1 MTILLRILILLA
13 TPLLLGQTP
22 KPAAKSAV
30 RTTPDSVIQQR
41 IQWRFAK
48 SKINADRFQVKV
60 ENGVAILTGTTNVIQ
75 RKGTATRLAKR
86 AGAREVRNQIQ
97 ISDTGRAKAMANL
110 QKARLKSGAQ

>member
-1 MTILLRILILLA
+1 MTIFFRLLILLA

-48 SKINADRFQVKV
+48 SKIHADRFQVKV
-60 ENGVAILTGTTNVIQ
+60 ENGVAILTGSTNVIQ
-75 RKGTATRLAKR
+75 RKGTATRLAKL
-86 AGAREVRNQIQ
+86 AGARGVQNQIQ
-97 ISDTGRAKAMANL
+97 ISDAARAKAMANL
-110 QKARLKSGAQ
+110 QKARLKSAAK